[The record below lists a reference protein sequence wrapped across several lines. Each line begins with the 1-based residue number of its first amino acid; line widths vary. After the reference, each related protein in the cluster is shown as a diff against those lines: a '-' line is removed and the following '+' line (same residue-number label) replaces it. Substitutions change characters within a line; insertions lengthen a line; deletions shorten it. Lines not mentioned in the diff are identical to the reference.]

1 MHASEQDILF
11 SALVAIGTFIILI
24 GFFVMLLVI
33 YQRKMRERQRDLFQS
48 IIDTEERERERIARD
63 LHDELGPLLSV
74 VKMKLEQFKSINNS
88 YEEIL
93 QHTNE
98 SQELLNS
105 AIQELRNTSKNLLPG
120 AIVNYGLRSAIEEMC
135 ATINLSSTL
144 HIELHFAKDMDLP
157 KSVELNIYR
166 ILKEIINNT
175 IKHAKAKNLKIDFS
189 DYGKLVSIKTQDD
202 GTGFDT
208 DQFKIE
214 NKKGIGLKNIES
226 RIAILG
232 GDYKILSAPGKGTKF
247 EIEINLK

>member
-24 GFFVMLLVI
+24 SFFVVLLVL
-33 YQRKMRERQRDLFQS
+33 YQRRMRERQRDLFQS

-74 VKMKLEQFKSINNS
+74 VKMKLEQFKSPDNS
-88 YEEIL
+88 HEEIL

-98 SQELLNS
+98 IQELLNS
-105 AIQELRNTSKNLLPG
+105 AIHELRNTSKNLLPG

-135 ATINLSSTL
+135 ATITLSSAL
-144 HIELHFAKDMDLP
+144 HIELHFMKDLDIS
-157 KSVELNIYR
+157 KSTELNIYR

-175 IKHAKAKNLKIDFS
+175 IKHAKAKNLKIEFQT
-189 DYGKLVSIKTQDD
+189 YGKILWITTQDD
-202 GTGFDT
+202 GIGFDT
-208 DQFKIE
+208 LKFNGE

-226 RIAILG
+226 RITILDG
-232 GDYKILSAPGKGTKF
+232 TYKITSLPGKGTKY
-247 EIEINLK
+247 EIEIGLK